1 MSNSIYEQAL
11 IDAESLKNAAE
22 ERVKQKLVESMSPK
36 IKTLIESQLFENSV
50 EEDHQEECGTGTYS
64 ESDISELEELD
75 ELDELDEEELK
86 DNDMM
91 ESVNVLKILMSEN
104 YKKNMVEKKL
114 LSIKENLVK
123 VKSAKILSEN
133 NNSSDTQKQRIDT
146 IISNLKEE
154 LNSLK
159 ESSIINS
166 NENLLELYI
175 NMNKE
180 LNNMSRRRSNFNRKL
195 EDLLESN
202 LFEEDQDEEV
212 ESEENQAE
220 AEEFDLGDFEESL
233 GEDVDLDDE
242 VDLEKAEDA
251 VVDLIDALNLNLMQE
266 DEDEDEE
273 EEDKSEEEEGD
284 EELEEAHHIEMDEK
298 EGCYEMDEMEE
309 GPGCYGE
316 EDSNEGVLEIDENML
331 RREIGKMKRLR
342 EGDAAS
348 GVGVNSFGG
357 GDLGP
362 EMFVDVDD
370 GILNVNADELGD
382 APRPSLKKESA
393 EYKQTVRENRVLRKQ
408 LQESKSA
415 LKGMK
420 TQLEEMNLF
429 NAKLL
434 YANKLMQN
442 RDLSLK
448 QQKHIVESLDDA
460 STLNE
465 AKLLFESLSKTL
477 NKSRRGRNLNESASR
492 RILGS
497 SSKSV
502 KSSQS
507 AQSGKADLNRWAKL
521 AGLK

>member
-36 IKTLIESQLFENSV
+36 IKTLIESQLFEDSI
-50 EEDHQEECGTGTYS
+50 EEDPQEECGTKY
-64 ESDISELEELD
+64 ENDISELEELD
-75 ELDELDEEELK
+75 ELDELDEEELE
-86 DNDMM
+86 DHDMM
-91 ESVNVLKILMSEN
+91 ESVNVLKTLMSEN

-202 LFEEDQDEEV
+202 LFEEDQEE
-212 ESEENQAE
+212 EGQE
-220 AEEFDLGDFEESL
+220 EEFDLDSFEDNLGDE
-233 GEDVDLDDE
+233 VDLDDE

-266 DEDEDEE
+266 EEEEEEEEEKEDDEE
-273 EEDKSEEEEGD
+273 EKEEDD
-284 EELEEAHHIEMDEK
+284 LEEAHHHEMDEMD
-298 EGCYEMDEMEE
+298 EMYEMDEMEE

-348 GVGVNSFGG
+348 GVGVSSFGG

-370 GILNVNADELGD
+370 GILNVNADQLGD

-477 NKSRRGRNLNESASR
+477 NKPRRGRNLNESASR

-507 AQSGKADLNRWAKL
+507 AQSSKADLNRWAKL